1 MINIILDPILIFG
14 LLDFLNGVKGAAV
27 ATVIGQISAFLLY
40 IAVYLRKI
48 RGLRFIPNICI
59 WTGSLIRQILYSV
72 GIPSSLMMTMPSVL
86 VGRIKWYPGQTF
98 SDTYVAVLGNLF
110 QTSDIYLYAGEWN

>member
-14 LLDFLNGVKGAAV
+14 LLGFPGMGVKGAAV

-40 IAVYLRKI
+40 IVVYLRKI

-59 WTGSLIRQILYSV
+59 WTGS
-72 GIPSSLMMTMPSVL
+72 
-86 VGRIKWYPGQTF
+86 
-98 SDTYVAVLGNLF
+98 
-110 QTSDIYLYAGEWN
+110 